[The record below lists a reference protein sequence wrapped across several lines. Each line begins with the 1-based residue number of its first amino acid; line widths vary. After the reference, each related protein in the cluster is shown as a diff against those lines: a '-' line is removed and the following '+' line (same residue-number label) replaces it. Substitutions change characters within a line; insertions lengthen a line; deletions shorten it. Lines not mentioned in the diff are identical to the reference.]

1 MLLNLIDVLGL
12 QLDLA
17 AAGGDS
23 GVIVAVQIEQLGRI
37 VVSVADYRMLERNCL
52 LEKSNDA
59 GVLPS
64 HPPNPLASDHWKLL
78 PLTENPLLPWPAF
91 INIGSQAR

>member
-1 MLLNLIDVLGL
+1 MVIN
-12 QLDLA
+12 LA

-23 GVIVAVQIEQLGRI
+23 GVIVAIQIEQLGRI
-37 VVSVADYRMLERNCL
+37 VVPVANYRVLEQNCL
-52 LEKSNDA
+52 LEKNNDA

-78 PLTENPLLPWPAF
+78 SLTENPLLPWPAF
-91 INIGSQAR
+91 INIGFQAG